1 MSDTIHLSITL
12 PAGPAA
18 IYAAWLDAEAHSAFT
33 GAQATGEAGVGG
45 QFTAWDGYIAGT
57 TIELDP
63 GRRIVQRWRT
73 TEFPPESPDSLL
85 EITFEPVKDGTT
97 LTLHHSELPEGSG
110 PVYEKGWIDFYF
122 TPMREYF
129 RAKRGRPRQGAL

>member
-1 MSDTIHLSITL
+1 MSDTLHLSIDL
-12 PAGPAA
+12 PASPAA
-18 IYAAWLDAEAHSAFT
+18 VYEAWLNAEEHSAFT
-33 GAQATGEAGVGG
+33 GAQATAEPGVGG

-57 TIELDP
+57 TIELDT

-85 EITFEPVKDGTT
+85 EIVFEPVQGGTR
-97 LTLHHSELPEGSG
+97 LTLHHSELPEGSA
-110 PVYEKGWIDFYF
+110 PVYEKGWRDFYF

-129 RAKRGRPRQGAL
+129 RAKRG